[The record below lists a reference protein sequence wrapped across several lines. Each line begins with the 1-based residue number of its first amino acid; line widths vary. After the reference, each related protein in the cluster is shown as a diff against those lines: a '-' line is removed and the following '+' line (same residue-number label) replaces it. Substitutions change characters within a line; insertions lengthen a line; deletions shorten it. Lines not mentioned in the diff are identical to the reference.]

1 MSHECQIIS
10 FKKNKLSLEEFLDTY
25 GVVIVQGN

>member
-10 FKKNKLSLEEFLDTY
+10 FKKNLSLEEFLDTC

>member
-1 MSHECQIIS
+1 MNVKLSH
-10 FKKNKLSLEEFLDTY
+10 FKKNLSLEEFFDTY

>member
-1 MSHECQIIS
+1 MNVKLSHL
-10 FKKNKLSLEEFLDTY
+10 KKKLSLEEFLDTY

>member
-1 MSHECQIIS
+1 MNVKLSH
-10 FKKNKLSLEEFLDTY
+10 FKKNNLILEEFLDTY

>member
-1 MSHECQIIS
+1 MNVKLSHL
-10 FKKNKLSLEEFLDTY
+10 KKNLSLEEFLDTY